1 MKTKDFDYNLPPEL
15 IAQKPLE
22 RRDSSRLLILDKY
35 TGAILHSTFKNIVS
49 FINAGDVVV
58 LNDSRVIPARLI
70 GVREDTG
77 GKIELLLLHPAGENM
92 WECLAKPGKRARPG
106 HRFVFGDGTLR
117 AEMLEAKPDGSR
129 LVGFSYRGSF
139 DSILAQ
145 LGKTPLPP
153 YIKQDLPDSER
164 YQTVYAASPGS
175 VAAPTAGLHFTP
187 SLLAKLQEKG
197 ATLVFITLH
206 IGLGTFRPVS
216 EANISDHKMHAE
228 YFSLSAAAADTVNEG
243 KKRGGRVIAVGTTA
257 CRVLETQSV
266 AGGIIAAGS
275 GWTDL
280 FIYPGYEFK
289 MVDALLTNFHLPK
302 STLVMLV
309 SAFAGRE
316 RVLAAYGE
324 AVREKYRFYSFGD
337 AMLII

>member
-1 MKTKDFDYNLPPEL
+1 
-15 IAQKPLE
+15 
-22 RRDSSRLLILDKY
+22 
-35 TGAILHSTFKNIVS
+35 
-49 FINAGDVVV
+49 
-58 LNDSRVIPARLI
+58 
-70 GVREDTG
+70 
-77 GKIELLLLHPAGENM
+77 
-92 WECLAKPGKRARPG
+92 
-106 HRFVFGDGTLR
+106 
-117 AEMLEAKPDGSR
+117 MLEAKPDGSR

-228 YFSLSAAAADTVNEG
+228 YFSLSTAAADTVNEG

>member
-1 MKTKDFDYNLPPEL
+1 MKTKDFDYYLPPEL

-22 RRDSSRLLILDKY
+22 QRDESRLLVLDKH
-35 TGAILHSTFKNIVS
+35 TGATVHSTFKNIVS
-49 FINAGDVVV
+49 YINAGDVVV

-70 GVREDTG
+70 GAREDTG
-77 GKIELLLLHPAGENM
+77 GKIELLLLHPAGEDM

-106 HRFVFGDGTLR
+106 HRFVFGDGALR
-117 AEMLEAKPDGSR
+117 AEILAVKPDGSR

-175 VAAPTAGLHFTP
+175 VASPTAGLHFTP

-216 EANISDHKMHAE
+216 VDNIHDHKMHAE
-228 YFSLSAAAADTVNEG
+228 YFSLSAAAAGTINEG

-266 AGGIIAAGS
+266 AGGIIAGGS

-316 RVLAAYGE
+316 RVLAAYQE